1 MQAIIGWINNLA
13 YYRKEE
19 RQGENRKKDTYYDKF
34 S

>member
-13 YYRKEE
+13 CYGKEE
-19 RQGENRKKDTYYDKF
+19 RQGENRKEDTYYDQF